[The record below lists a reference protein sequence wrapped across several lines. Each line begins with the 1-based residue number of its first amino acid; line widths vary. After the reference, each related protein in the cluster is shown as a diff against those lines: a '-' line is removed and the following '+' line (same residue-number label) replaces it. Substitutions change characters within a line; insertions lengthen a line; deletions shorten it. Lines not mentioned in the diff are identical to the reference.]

1 MKRILL
7 IKRMLLSWYLLHL
20 DNKRNL
26 TIDTIVSMFPR
37 TGGAKQVIVI
47 LTIKWRFQDVNFS
60 PCGFIAS
67 EFQRYNIDDLY
78 DATLHLY

>member
-37 TGGAKQVIVI
+37 TGGAKQDCHIDY
-47 LTIKWRFQDVNFS
+47 K
-60 PCGFIAS
+60 IAVPRRQL
-67 EFQRYNIDDLY
+67 F
-78 DATLHLY
+78 T